1 MARKKNTFFKV
12 KEKLVFVPPPPKKNS
27 SLKTVG
33 VIVAVIGI
41 ILVISSVLYWFLKTQ
56 AKPKETVK
64 IVEVEKVPEFYPKR
78 IIFPQLNLDLK
89 VENSTIA
96 GFISIKPD
104 NFENNQEILVLSD
117 DLYKRYLISQ
127 SEEKL
132 GSDTGKI
139 TINQD
144 VIDLFLPL
152 NKNYSKFIFIKAEE
166 IK

>member
-1 MARKKNTFFKV
+1 MVRKKKTFFKV

-33 VIVAVIGI
+33 IIVAVVGI
-41 ILVISSVLYWFLKTQ
+41 VLVIFSVAYWFLKPQ
-56 AKPKETVK
+56 VKPAETVNV
-64 IVEVEKVPEFYPKR
+64 VEAEKVPVFSPKR

-89 VENSTIA
+89 VEDSTIA

-117 DLYKRYLISQ
+117 DLYKRYLITQ

-132 GSDTGKI
+132 GSDAGKI
-139 TINQD
+139 TINKE

-152 NKNYSKFIFIKAEE
+152 DKNYSKFLFIKAEE
-166 IK
+166 VK